1 MVRIGAFGAGALARL
16 WVCALGIFLAPPAF
30 AGADS
35 YRWLHVTIDAP
46 WAIFLFLL
54 PMVLFPV
61 VLMAFLYWR
70 VAVKRAR
77 EGAAAVKN
85 AVPETPIEKPSEV

>member
-1 MVRIGAFGAGALARL
+1 MRKLLGVVLLTAGALA
-16 WVCALGIFLAPPAF
+16 ALAQPAF

-61 VLMAFLYWR
+61 ILMAFLYWR

-77 EGAAAVKN
+77 EGAASLKISA
-85 AVPETPIEKPSEV
+85 PEPQIEKPSEV